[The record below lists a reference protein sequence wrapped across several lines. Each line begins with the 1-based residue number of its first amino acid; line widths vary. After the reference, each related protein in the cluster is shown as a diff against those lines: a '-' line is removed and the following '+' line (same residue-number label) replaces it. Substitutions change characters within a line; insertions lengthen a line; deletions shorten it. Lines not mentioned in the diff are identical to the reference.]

1 MNKRILIQVTAPA
14 MVIGLLLLGACLAGA
29 WYSNRVQKNLATL
42 RTQTVIS
49 LQAAQKLEINLRQLR
64 FHSFLYLID
73 PVPKHLE
80 PIQQDEAGF
89 EAALQA
95 AQRAAHTPE
104 ERTYVEQIRE
114 GYQHY
119 HDELAQLRDEVEHT
133 RQPMDFRKLVEAHP
147 IRKMVAPC
155 QDLLHV
161 SEAHMEQTFQESD
174 HASQRARQAL
184 LFLALGGPIS
194 GLLCGY
200 GIARGLSRSI
210 YQLSVRLQSM
220 AQRLDQDVASVSVA
234 ADGDIANL
242 DKQLQKVV
250 HRVEEVAERVQRH
263 QHEMLRAEQL
273 AAVGQL
279 AASVAHEV
287 RNPLTS
293 IKLLVEAA
301 LRGHNCKPLCKE
313 DLEVIHGEVVR
324 LEQTVQGFLD
334 FARLPQPRRSVVDL
348 RNVVGQAIEL
358 IRARARQQGVEL
370 EAHGP
375 QEPVQ
380 GNVDQGQLCT
390 VLINLFL
397 NALDAMPQG
406 GRLEVSLETAPLAE
420 VHLQVA
426 DTGPGI
432 PAEVASRLFT
442 PFTSSKPTGTGL
454 GLSISR
460 RIIEEHGGRIT
471 ASNRPAGGACFTIT
485 LPAIGEW

>member
-1 MNKRILIQVTAPA
+1 
-14 MVIGLLLLGACLAGA
+14 
-29 WYSNRVQKNLATL
+29 
-42 RTQTVIS
+42 
-49 LQAAQKLEINLRQLR
+49 
-64 FHSFLYLID
+64 
-73 PVPKHLE
+73 
-80 PIQQDEAGF
+80 
-89 EAALQA
+89 
-95 AQRAAHTPE
+95 
-104 ERTYVEQIRE
+104 
-114 GYQHY
+114 
-119 HDELAQLRDEVEHT
+119 
-133 RQPMDFRKLVEAHP
+133 
-147 IRKMVAPC
+147 APC

-220 AQRLDQDVASVSVA
+220 GQRLDQDVGSVSVA

-313 DLEVIHGEVVR
+313 DL
-324 LEQTVQGFLD
+324 
-334 FARLPQPRRSVVDL
+334 
-348 RNVVGQAIEL
+348 
-358 IRARARQQGVEL
+358 
-370 EAHGP
+370 
-375 QEPVQ
+375 
-380 GNVDQGQLCT
+380 
-390 VLINLFL
+390 
-397 NALDAMPQG
+397 
-406 GRLEVSLETAPLAE
+406 
-420 VHLQVA
+420 
-426 DTGPGI
+426 
-432 PAEVASRLFT
+432 
-442 PFTSSKPTGTGL
+442 
-454 GLSISR
+454 
-460 RIIEEHGGRIT
+460 
-471 ASNRPAGGACFTIT
+471 
-485 LPAIGEW
+485 